1 MAKEEGIIVDGT
13 VDRIEKDRFI
23 VKLGNDQEVVCTI
36 SGKIRTHFIRI
47 NPDDKVQIEISPYDL
62 KRGRIKYRYK

>member
-1 MAKEEGIIVDGT
+1 MAKEEGIIVDGI

-36 SGKIRTHFIRI
+36 SGKIRTHFIRV